1 MADRGARYQ
10 RRQGTRQRR
19 RQESRTARLSNMRR
33 RFLMGAGGI
42 AVVAL
47 VIGGLVLFMTTR
59 STFGRELPPT
69 AFTPAHSEAFPP
81 RQINNLPIPRLI
93 QEHVMERNA
102 GHPRGSM
109 LVQYNCVNYQC
120 EPGLVEGLTEIVL
133 DFPAYVYLAPYPTM
147 DAKIALAA
155 PGRLLT
161 LEFLDED
168 KIRKFI
174 TDNSDR

>member
-10 RRQGTRQRR
+10 RSQSTRGRRQ
-19 RQESRTARLSNMRR
+19 QESRMARLRNMRR
-33 RFLMGAGGI
+33 RLLMTAGVA
-42 AVVAL
+42 AVVVLA
-47 VIGGLVLFMTTR
+47 IGGLVLFMTTR
-59 STFGRELPPT
+59 STFGKELPPT

-93 QEHVMERNA
+93 QEHIMERNA

-109 LVQYNCVNYQC
+109 LVQYNCFNYQC

-133 DFPAYVYLAPYPTM
+133 NFPAYVYLAPYPNM

-155 PGRLLT
+155 PGRLL
-161 LEFLDED
+161 LLDAFDEN
-168 KIRKFI
+168 KILKFI
-174 TDNSDR
+174 NDNSDR